1 MSLIGNSGQK
11 VGDGSTAIQ
20 AGNDVVIGNTTSE
33 IVTICEL
40 VVASKMS
47 SLKEEA
53 MMVAME
59 RAQEFGT
66 KVAMNIASNLDEKI
80 ENKLKDPDIQY
91 AISQA
96 VVQVATKGIN
106 EKNDLLQELIIS
118 KINNDDEDHD
128 LIIDLA
134 LETTKRTTSSELKLL
149 GLISYFRFCSKT
161 FNNLNITQLL
171 DSYNNGKEVIG
182 FNKDACQQLFK
193 VIYETPS
200 IDFDKITGGTDTI
213 KPIDTSMMEIKGLIQ
228 TDKHFATSYF
238 DILEART
245 GIILSN
251 NQQIFEENFPVLD
264 TILKSFNIE
273 TLDKLNSIVLS
284 PVGNVIGKDY
294 LKARG
299 FFSK

>member
-1 MSLIGNSGQK
+1 MSLIGSSGQK

-171 DSYNNGKEVIG
+171 DSYNNGQEVVD

-213 KPIDTSMMEIKGLIQ
+213 KPIDTSMMEIKGLIH